1 MGGLFGLF
9 VIYCLT
15 AIVLF
20 VVGIIQIII
29 KSSRNAPV
37 KPGLQLLIISVIMV
51 VIGFGACA
59 VLLAKSESQT

>member
-29 KSSRNAPV
+29 KSSRNEPV
-37 KPGLQLLIISVIMV
+37 KSGLKLIIISVIMV

-59 VLLAKSESQT
+59 VLLANS

>member
-1 MGGLFGLF
+1 MGGLFVLL

-20 VVGIIQIII
+20 VVGIIQVII
-29 KSSRNAPV
+29 KSSRNEPV
-37 KPGLQLLIISVIMV
+37 KSGLKLIIISVIMV

-59 VLLAKSESQT
+59 VLLANS

>member
-20 VVGIIQIII
+20 VVGMIQIII
-29 KSSRNAPV
+29 KSSRNEPV
-37 KPGLQLLIISVIMV
+37 KPGLKLLIISVIMV

-59 VLLAKSESQT
+59 VLLANS

>member
-29 KSSRNAPV
+29 KSSRNEPV
-37 KPGLQLLIISVIMV
+37 KSGLKLLIISVIMV

-59 VLLAKSESQT
+59 VLLANS

>member
-9 VIYCLT
+9 VIYCIT
-15 AIVLF
+15 AVVLF

-29 KSSRNAPV
+29 KSSRNEPV
-37 KPGLQLLIISVIMV
+37 KPGLKLLIISVIMV

-59 VLLAKSESQT
+59 VLLANS

>member
-20 VVGIIQIII
+20 VVGLIQIII
-29 KSSRNAPV
+29 KSSRNEPV
-37 KPGLQLLIISVIMV
+37 KPGLKLLIISVIMV

-59 VLLAKSESQT
+59 VLLANS

>member
-1 MGGLFGLF
+1 MGLFGLF

-20 VVGIIQIII
+20 IVGIIQIII
-29 KSSRNAPV
+29 KSSRNEPV
-37 KPGLQLLIISVIMV
+37 KLGLKLLIISVIMV

-59 VLLAKSESQT
+59 VLLANS

>member
-1 MGGLFGLF
+1 MDGLFGLI
-9 VIYCLT
+9 VVYVLT

-29 KSSRNAPV
+29 KSSRNEPV
-37 KPGLQLLIISVIMV
+37 KSGLKLLIISVVMA

-59 VLLAKSESQT
+59 VLLFNS

>member
-1 MGGLFGLF
+1 MGGLFGLL
-9 VIYCLT
+9 VIYALT

-29 KSSRNAPV
+29 KSSRNEPV
-37 KPGLQLLIISVIMV
+37 KSGLKLVIISVIMV

-59 VLLAKSESQT
+59 VLLANS

>member
-15 AIVLF
+15 AIILF

-29 KSSRNAPV
+29 KSSRNEPV
-37 KPGLQLLIISVIMV
+37 KSGLKLIIISVIMV

-59 VLLAKSESQT
+59 VLLANS

>member
-20 VVGIIQIII
+20 IVGIIQIIV
-29 KSSRNAPV
+29 KSSRNEPV
-37 KPGLQLLIISVIMV
+37 KAGLKLIIISVIMV

-59 VLLAKSESQT
+59 VLLANS

>member
-1 MGGLFGLF
+1 MGGLFLLF

-29 KSSRNAPV
+29 KSSRNEPV
-37 KPGLQLLIISVIMV
+37 KPGLKLLIISVIMV

-59 VLLAKSESQT
+59 VLLANS

>member
-1 MGGLFGLF
+1 MGLFGLF

-29 KSSRNAPV
+29 KSSRNEPV
-37 KPGLQLLIISVIMV
+37 KPGLKLLIISVVMS

-59 VLLAKSESQT
+59 VLLANS

>member
-1 MGGLFGLF
+1 MGGLFVLF

-29 KSSRNAPV
+29 KSSRNEPV
-37 KPGLQLLIISVIMV
+37 KPGLKLLIISVIMV

-59 VLLAKSESQT
+59 VLLANS

>member
-9 VIYCLT
+9 IIYCLT
-15 AIVLF
+15 AVVLF

-29 KSSRNAPV
+29 KSSRNEPV
-37 KPGLQLLIISVIMV
+37 KPGLKLLIISVIMV

-59 VLLAKSESQT
+59 VLLANS